1 MLRSGARTAC
11 PRKSGSSRHSGN
23 ADKMSALREN
33 APLQPRF
40 QSHPSDSR
48 TLRPGIGSGSLPG
61 MLFAWSSRFALAV
74 ACLGLCGCFPPPESK
89 LDENKNPYLL
99 EGKARVSARD
109 YKGAID
115 AFEKA
120 LEVHPRSA
128 LAHFELGM
136 LYEQHS
142 DQTEKDYINAMYHY
156 QQVLRLRPAGIY
168 PHDNAKVRIASCK
181 QELVRAESLAP
192 VYYAMERELNRL
204 KQENQELRAQLE
216 AFQSQTARA
225 SQAPAAP
232 VAFAGAPSPAA
243 ESRAAPPVYKQHVI
257 RPNDTLASIARAHR
271 VRLESIL
278 AANPTL
284 KPRRLQPGQTIKIP
298 AP

>member
-1 MLRSGARTAC
+1 
-11 PRKSGSSRHSGN
+11 
-23 ADKMSALREN
+23 
-33 APLQPRF
+33 
-40 QSHPSDSR
+40 
-48 TLRPGIGSGSLPG
+48 
-61 MLFAWSSRFALAV
+61 MLFAWSILSAPKFGVPPSGGPAKPLLVVLCLALLA
-74 ACLGLCGCFPPPESK
+74 GCFPPPESK
-89 LDENKNPYLL
+89 LDENKNPYFL
-99 EGKARVSARD
+99 EGKARVAARD

-136 LYEQHS
+136 LYEQHG
-142 DQTEKDYINAMYHY
+142 DQTERDYTYAMYHY
-156 QQVLRLRPAGIY
+156 QEVLRLRPGGVY

-181 QELVRAESLAP
+181 QEIVKAESLAP

-204 KQENQELRAQLE
+204 KQENQDLRAQME
-216 AFQSQTARA
+216 NSQSQTARLA
-225 SQAPAAP
+225 QAVPTPAPAP
-232 VAFAGAPSPAA
+232 VPQPVTPQRMAYAGSASPGP
-243 ESRAAPPVYKQHVI
+243 EVRAAAPTYRQHVVK
-257 RPNDTLASIARAHR
+257 PNETVASIARSHS

-284 KPRRLQPGQTIKIP
+284 NPRRLQPGQTIKIP

>member
-1 MLRSGARTAC
+1 M
-11 PRKSGSSRHSGN
+11 
-23 ADKMSALREN
+23 
-33 APLQPRF
+33 
-40 QSHPSDSR
+40 
-48 TLRPGIGSGSLPG
+48 
-61 MLFAWSSRFALAV
+61 FAWLSRFALV
-74 ACLGLCGCFPPPESK
+74 LACLGLCGCFPPPQTK

-99 EGKARVSARD
+99 EGKARVAARD

-156 QQVLRLRPAGIY
+156 QEVLRLRPAGVY

-181 QELVRAESLAP
+181 QELVKAESLAP
-192 VYYAMERELNRL
+192 VYYAMERELQRL
-204 KQENQELRAQLE
+204 KQENQDLRAQLE
-216 AFQSQTARA
+216 VFQSQGTRV
-225 SQAPAAP
+225 APAP
-232 VAFAGAPSPAA
+232 VVPQRVAFAGSPSPAP
-243 ESRAAPPVYKQHVI
+243 ELRAAPPAFKQHVVK
-257 RPNDTLASIARAHR
+257 PKETVASIARAHQ
-271 VRLESIL
+271 VSQQSIIE
-278 AANPTL
+278 ANPGL
-284 KPRRLQPGQTIKIP
+284 QPKRLQLGQTIKIP

>member
-1 MLRSGARTAC
+1 MWFVWL
-11 PRKSGSSRHSGN
+11 
-23 ADKMSALREN
+23 
-33 APLQPRF
+33 
-40 QSHPSDSR
+40 
-48 TLRPGIGSGSLPG
+48 
-61 MLFAWSSRFALAV
+61 SRFALVLAW
-74 ACLGLCGCFPPPESK
+74 LGVCGCFPPPEGK

-99 EGKARVSARD
+99 EGKARVAARD

-142 DQTEKDYINAMYHY
+142 EETEKDYINAMFHY
-156 QQVLRLRPAGIY
+156 QQVVKLRPAGVY
-168 PHDNAKVRIASCK
+168 PHDNARVRIASCK
-181 QELVRAESLAP
+181 QELVKAESLAP

-216 AFQSQTARA
+216 VFQAQTARVA
-225 SQAPAAP
+225 QVRPTPAP
-232 VAFAGAPSPAA
+232 VAFAGSPNPAP
-243 ESRAAPPVYKQHVI
+243 EFRAAAAPVYKQHVI
-257 RPNDTLASIARAHR
+257 KPNDTLASIARAHR
-271 VRLESIL
+271 VRLESIM

-284 KPRRLQPGQTIKIP
+284 QPRRLQPGQTIKIP

>member
-1 MLRSGARTAC
+1 ML
-11 PRKSGSSRHSGN
+11 
-23 ADKMSALREN
+23 
-33 APLQPRF
+33 
-40 QSHPSDSR
+40 
-48 TLRPGIGSGSLPG
+48 G
-61 MLFAWSSRFALAV
+61 MLFASFSRFTLAV
-74 ACLGLCGCFPPPESK
+74 GCVALFTGCFPPPESK
-89 LDENKNPYLL
+89 LDENKNPYLM

-142 DQTEKDYINAMYHY
+142 DQTQRDYINAMYHY
-156 QQVLRLRPAGIY
+156 QEVLRLRPAGVY

-181 QELVRAESLAP
+181 QELVKAESLAP

-204 KQENQELRAQLE
+204 KQENQDLRAHLE
-216 AFQSQTARA
+216 SFQTQTARVTQVA
-225 SQAPAAP
+225 PTPAA
-232 VAFAGAPSPAA
+232 VVSERIAFAGSSSPAPEIRGA
-243 ESRAAPPVYKQHVI
+243 SPTYKQHIVKQ
-257 RPNDTLASIARAHR
+257 NETLAAIARTHR
-271 VRLESIL
+271 VRLETIL
-278 AANPTL
+278 AANPSL
-284 KPRRLQPGQTIKIP
+284 QPKRLQAGQTIKIP